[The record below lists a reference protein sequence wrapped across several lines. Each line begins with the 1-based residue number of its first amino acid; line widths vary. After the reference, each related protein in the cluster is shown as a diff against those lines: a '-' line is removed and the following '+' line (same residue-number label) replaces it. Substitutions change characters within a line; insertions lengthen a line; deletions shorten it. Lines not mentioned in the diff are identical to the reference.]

1 MSQVERAIDALGRL
15 GSIRASTLY
24 RTEPVGDAAQP
35 WYVNAVVRIGTEL
48 PVEDLFREL
57 RAIEREAGRPERRL
71 SGASRTLDLDLL
83 LYDRLVL
90 DTPDLVVP
98 HPRMWERRFVLE
110 PLVEIAPRL
119 LDPRSGR
126 SAAGTLV
133 ALDDPARVE
142 KLPAARTGT

>member
-1 MSQVERAIDALGRL
+1 M
-15 GSIRASTLY
+15 
-24 RTEPVGDAAQP
+24 
-35 WYVNAVVRIGTEL
+35 
-48 PVEDLFREL
+48 EDLFREL

-83 LYDRLVL
+83 LYDRRVL
-90 DTPDLVVP
+90 DTADLVVP

-126 SAAGTLV
+126 SAAGTLI

-142 KLPAARTGT
+142 KLPPART